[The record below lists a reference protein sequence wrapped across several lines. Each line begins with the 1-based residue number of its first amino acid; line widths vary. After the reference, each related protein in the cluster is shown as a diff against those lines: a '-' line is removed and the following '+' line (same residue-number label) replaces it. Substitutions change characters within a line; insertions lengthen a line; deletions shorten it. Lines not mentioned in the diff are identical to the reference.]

1 MPRVISVAMLVLL
14 AGGPVSA
21 QVAVSDPSVT
31 TRNAVTASLMEQLL
45 ATQRQQ
51 HSQLRRMAQRLSL
64 FTALRKYAVPDVPR
78 WRIHDFENPDMFLFS
93 RAYHAAL
100 NYGDPSGAAYLA
112 VSHPVLAASGFVG
125 GLSASARRALSARL
139 ATLDAADASA
149 ISATHDS
156 GRVRFNGR
164 REQAAIDAL
173 EADALNESLEQSAT
187 AVLDKISGASL
198 IGSRQRQA
206 RAQLLA
212 GVVEQLLIESK
223 RSRDTEAA
231 VMNMQ
236 LVSWRDGRA
245 ANDAF
250 VAGTGDALRTW
261 RQP

>member
-1 MPRVISVAMLVLL
+1 MPRVMSVAMLVLL
-14 AGGPVSA
+14 GGGPVAA

-31 TRNAVTASLMEQLL
+31 TRNAVTASVLEQLL

-64 FTALRKYAVPDVPR
+64 FTTLRKYAVPDVPR
-78 WRIHDFENPDMFLFS
+78 WRTHDFENPDAFLFS

-100 NYGDPSGAAYLA
+100 NYGDPTGAAYLA
-112 VSHPVLAASGFVG
+112 VSHPVVAASGLIG
-125 GLSASARRALSARL
+125 GLSASARRALIARL

-164 REQAAIDAL
+164 RELAAIDAL
-173 EADALNESLEQSAT
+173 EAHTIDESLEQSAT

-212 GVVEQLLIESK
+212 GLLEQLLIESK